1 MASDPTSAWLAGAPR
16 TRGIC
21 DEGFSD
27 RCRCDG
33 RLLLP
38 GSSIAQEAATNIVV
52 THVAL
57 SNSARPRARVP
68 LAILPAERSM
78 TGSSSTVTTSSGVAA
93 LGIVKSHAVGRE
105 WEGGSFHLV
114 AMRGRSESAKTAAQ
128 SFDYQRFAMMAIGAD
143 VSQDISN
150 RDTLTL
156 AGTYAAERRRPAF
169 IVGPQR
175 YFRTDER
182 AAALHW
188 TRDDRLDLAGTLF
201 DTGPAKPRTAA
212 ERFADL
218 AGGAP
223 RAVRGWGLTASLYP
237 TREPGRLSVGI
248 DFRDQQ
254 DRDVQHR
261 DARVQIFLRQ
271 KF

>member
-1 MASDPTSAWLAGAPR
+1 MRALATGAAGMSA
-16 TRGIC
+16 
-21 DEGFSD
+21 
-27 RCRCDG
+27 
-33 RLLLP
+33 LLFP
-38 GSSIAQEAATNIVV
+38 GSLMAQEAAPNIAV

-57 SNSARPRARVP
+57 SNPDHSWGRGP
-68 LAILPAERSM
+68 LAIPPSEHLETSTSEAMM
-78 TGSSSTVTTSSGVAA
+78 TNGGVAA

-105 WEGGSFHLV
+105 WEGGAFHLA
-114 AMRGRSESAKTAAQ
+114 AMRGRSESARTAAQ
-128 SFDYQRFAMMAIGAD
+128 SFDYQHFAMMAIGAD
-143 VSQDISN
+143 VSENISD

-169 IVGPQR
+169 IVGPHR
-175 YFRTDER
+175 YYRTDER
-182 AAALHW
+182 AAVLHW
-188 TRDDRLDLAGTLF
+188 TRDDRFDLAGTLF
-201 DTGPAKPRTAA
+201 DTGPAKLRTAA
-212 ERFADL
+212 ERIADL

-237 TREPGRLSVGI
+237 TGEPGRLSVGI

>member
-1 MASDPTSAWLAGAPR
+1 MRVLATGAAAMSA
-16 TRGIC
+16 
-21 DEGFSD
+21 
-27 RCRCDG
+27 
-33 RLLLP
+33 LLFP
-38 GSSIAQEAATNIVV
+38 GSLMAREAAPNIAV

-57 SNSARPRARVP
+57 PNPARSGARAP
-68 LAILPAERSM
+68 LAILPAEDLA
-78 TGSSSTVTTSSGVAA
+78 TSTSEAMTTSGGVAV

-105 WEGGSFHLV
+105 WEGGSFHLA
-114 AMRGRSESAKTAAQ
+114 AMRGRSESARTAAQ
-128 SFDYQRFAMMAIGAD
+128 SFEYQRFAMMAIGAD
-143 VSQDISN
+143 VSRDISD

-169 IVGPQR
+169 IVGPHR
-175 YFRTDER
+175 YYRTDER
-182 AAALHW
+182 AAVLHW

-237 TREPGRLSVGI
+237 TGEPDRLSVGI

-254 DRDVQHR
+254 DRDIGHR
-261 DARVQIFLRQ
+261 DARVQIFLRK